1 MGKFLIEGGK
11 PLSGTIKAGGNKNA
25 ALPLLAA
32 TLLFKSQVQFT
43 NVPRIKD
50 VETMVALLSDLGAE
64 CHWLDRN
71 TLTVNADSVEDSVL
85 SKDLCRKIRASILL
99 AGPLLARFGKVVLP
113 PPGGDV
119 IGRRRIDTHLHV
131 MEALGADIEINHG
144 YALSSANGTLKGCEI
159 VLDEPSVTASE
170 NAIMA
175 AAMAEGQTILHNV
188 ATEPHVCELAHFLN
202 KGGARISGIGSNTL
216 VIDGV
221 DSLSSVDH
229 EVSPDYI
236 EIGSYIG
243 LAAVTGSELIIEGVK
258 AEDLRI
264 VNLAY
269 ERLGVRYEFRDNTIF
284 VPREQEMRITM
295 DYHGAVPKIDDGP
308 WPAFPSDLMS
318 IMLVVATQCEG
329 TILFFEKMFESRLFF
344 VDRLNSMG
352 ARIVL
357 CDPHRAIVVGKA
369 PLLGATIDSPDIRAG
384 MALLLAGLS
393 AKGTTTIGNIGQID
407 RGYEEIDKKLQGLG
421 ASIMRIPS

>member
-1 MGKFLIEGGK
+1 METFVIEGGK

-32 TLLFKSQVQFT
+32 SLLFKTRVKFT
-43 NVPRIKD
+43 NLPRIRD
-50 VETMVALLSDLGAE
+50 VETMVALLKDLGAE
-64 CHWLDRN
+64 VRWDDRN
-71 TLTVNADSVEDSVL
+71 SLTVNAESVTAGVL
-85 SKDLCRKIRASILL
+85 NPDLCQKIRASILL
-99 AGPLLARFGKVVLP
+99 AGPLLARFGKVTLP

-131 MEALGADIEINHG
+131 LAALGAEVTIDKG
-144 YALSSANGTLKGCEI
+144 YELTTGNGRLTGCEI

-175 AAMAEGQTILHNV
+175 ASVAKGRTILHNV
-188 ATEPHVCELAHFLN
+188 ASEPHVCELADFLN
-202 KGGARISGIGSNTL
+202 KGGANITGMGSNTL

-221 DSLSSVDH
+221 EELSSVDH
-229 EVSPDYI
+229 EVCPDYI

-243 LAAVTGSELIIEGVK
+243 LAAVTGSTLTIEGVRH
-258 AEDLRI
+258 EDLRM
-264 VNLAY
+264 VKVAY
-269 ERLGVRYEFRDNTIF
+269 ERLGVRYEALGNTIV
-284 VPREQEMRITM
+284 VPAEQEMKIMM
-295 DYHGAVPKIDDGP
+295 DCHGAVPKIDDGP

-357 CDPHRAIVVGKA
+357 CDPHRAIVIGKA
-369 PLLGATIDSPDIRAG
+369 PLIGATLDSPDIRAG
-384 MALLLAGLS
+384 MALLLAGLCAS
-393 AKGTTTIGNIGQID
+393 GTTKIGNIGQID
-407 RGYEEIDKKLQGLG
+407 RGYEEIDKKFQSLG
-421 ASIMRIPS
+421 ASIMRVPS